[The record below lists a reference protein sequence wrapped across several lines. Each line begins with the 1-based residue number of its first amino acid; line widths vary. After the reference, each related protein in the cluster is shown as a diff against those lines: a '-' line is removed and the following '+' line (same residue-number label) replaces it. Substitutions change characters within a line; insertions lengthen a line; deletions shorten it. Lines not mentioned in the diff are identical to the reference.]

1 MRTMLDAKRL
11 LDQFLGS
18 AQGGAPGGGGLGNVL
33 GQVGG
38 GLGNPGEFLKGAGG
52 GALAGGLAAILLG
65 TKTGRKLGGT
75 ALKMG
80 GIAAVGALAYK
91 AYSDWQASR
100 HQAPAPDQQAQRR
113 SPVPL
118 LPPPSGTPFNPA
130 TEAGQQK
137 LARTLLRAMIAAAKA
152 DGHVDAQEQ
161 ARIFGEMDRLNLD
174 AEDKAF
180 VMDELR
186 AKLDVDA
193 VAAAATTQEE
203 EVEIYAA
210 SLLSVDVDNAAER
223 GYLAMLAARL
233 NLDDALVAHL
243 HANVAGATEKV
254 PA

>member
-1 MRTMLDAKRL
+1 MLDAKRL
-11 LDQFLGS
+11 LDQFLGD
-18 AQGGAPGGGGLGNVL
+18 AQGGGQGNGWGQGGQGPGD
-33 GQVGG
+33 
-38 GLGNPGEFLKGAGG
+38 FLKGAGG
-52 GALAGGLAAILLG
+52 GALAGGLAALLLG
-65 TKTGRKLGGT
+65 TKKGRKIGGT
-75 ALKMG
+75 ALKLG

-91 AYSDWQASR
+91 AYNDWQASK
-100 HQAPAPDQQAQRR
+100 HQAPAHQSESARR

-152 DGHVDAQEQ
+152 DGHVDAEEQ
-161 ARIFGEMDRLNLD
+161 ARIFAEMDKANLD

-193 VAAAATTQEE
+193 VASAATTQEE
-203 EVEIYAA
+203 AVEIYAA
-210 SLLSVDVDNAAER
+210 SLLAVDVDNAAER

-233 NLDDALVAHL
+233 NLDDALVQHL
-243 HANVAGATEKV
+243 HANVAGVTEKV

>member
-1 MRTMLDAKRL
+1 MLDAKRL
-11 LDQFLGS
+11 LDQFLGG
-18 AQGGAPGGGGLGNVL
+18 AQGSGGQGNVWGQSGGGSS
-33 GQVGG
+33 GG
-38 GLGNPGEFLKGAGG
+38 PGEFLKGAGG
-52 GALAGGLAAILLG
+52 GALAGGLAALLLG
-65 TKTGRKLGGT
+65 TKSGRKLGGT
-75 ALKMG
+75 ALKLG

-91 AYSDWQASR
+91 AYNDWQASKQPPGVDR
-100 HQAPAPDQQAQRR
+100 APAQQPEAARR

-130 TEAGQQK
+130 TEAGQQR

-161 ARIFGEMDRLNLD
+161 ARIFAEMDKANLD

-203 EVEIYAA
+203 AVEIYAA
-210 SLLSVDVDNAAER
+210 SLLAVDVDNAAER

-233 NLDDALVAHL
+233 TLDDALVQHL
-243 HANVAGATEKV
+243 HANVANVTEKV